1 LIIIAQEKLWLNT
14 ARFFAPFGAKFKALK
29 TYFEGKTVWVTGA
42 SSGIGEA
49 LVYALNSAGA
59 HLVISARRRD
69 ELERVKHAAAHPESI
84 DIIEIDLSSEA
95 SVHEALHAFFD
106 KHPRIDIL
114 FNNGGI
120 SQRAEALDTPA
131 DVERK
136 LMEINFFSN
145 IQLSKAAAGVMKKNG
160 GGHIVVTSSLMGKW
174 GFFLRS
180 SYAASKHALHGYYD
194 CMRMEVEQYGIQI
207 TLLTPG
213 FIASEIS
220 MHALD
225 ASGKATGEMDK
236 NQATGLSTTE
246 CATRILQ
253 GVAAGKSEFGIGGKE
268 LLGLKLRRFA
278 PALFEKMLRKR
289 SAR

>member
-1 LIIIAQEKLWLNT
+1 MALNT
-14 ARFFAPFGAKFKALK
+14 TSLFAPFGSKINALK
-29 TYFEGKTVWVTGA
+29 SYFTGKTVWVTGA

-49 LVYALNSAGA
+49 LVYALDREGA
-59 HLVISARRRD
+59 HLIISARRKD
-69 ELERVKHAAAHPESI
+69 ELERVQSKTSRPEQV
-84 DIIEIDLSSEA
+84 DIILLDLASEA
-95 SVHEALHAFFD
+95 SVKEAIRSCFEKHERVD
-106 KHPRIDIL
+106 ML

-120 SQRAEALDTPA
+120 SQRADALETPT
-131 DVERK
+131 DVERQI
-136 LMEINFFSN
+136 MEINFFSN
-145 IQLSKAAAGVMKKNG
+145 ILLSKAVASVMKENG
-160 GGHIVVTSSLMGKW
+160 GGHIIVTSSLMGKW

-194 CMRMEVEQYGIQI
+194 CMRMEVEHYGIQI

-220 MHALD
+220 LHALD
-225 ASGKATGEMDK
+225 SSGKATGAMDN
-236 NQATGLSTTE
+236 NQATGMSTAD
-246 CATRILQ
+246 CATGILR
-253 GVAAGKSEFGIGGKE
+253 GVAAGKKEFGIGGKE